1 MFNLSFA
8 RSCGLL
14 ALCSLVSAMQAFGQ
28 TPPEFAAP
36 LALRGVTV
44 VPRPGESLP
53 NTTILVVDG
62 RIQSIG
68 DIDPPPGTRVLDADG
83 LIAYPGFIDMFS
95 RRGLGEPRDE
105 GEAGERRREGADV
118 SVTEGPTTD
127 MRTANRAGIYA
138 TRRAVDLLDVSAD
151 TFDSARRTG
160 FCAALLAPPQNLL
173 GGSASLLALGERPA
187 REAVLLPE
195 FAQCAS
201 FSPPRDRALRIRGAY
216 PRTPLGVVA
225 HLRQTFSDVRWYSE
239 MNAAAQRGALSPR
252 EVPLDADLAA
262 LQAVA
267 AGRPLLWEAN
277 SADEIRRALSLAR
290 EWNLRLI
297 IVGGREAW
305 RAADELKRSETPV
318 VLTWSFGDKAREYKL
333 SAEDLRV
340 APDDESHYGENW
352 EKRPFE
358 PEAAFQQGKTQREAR
373 VRNALELE
381 RAGVTWTVSTLANEK
396 PAELLEA
403 LREGIEAG
411 LTFDAALA
419 ALTVTPARLLGVEA
433 DLGTIAVGRRANFSV
448 FTKALSDKEA
458 KARWALVDGALF
470 EFDSAESGE
479 RGGARERGGR
489 RGRGRPDRENP
500 PRADAADEESAD
512 EATASQPASAP
523 TEHAATDSAP
533 STAPSSVPA
542 DPLADV
548 RTHAPAWPIE
558 MPSDRDPGFR
568 TGGTVLLTN
577 AYLITLEGEDQPNSS
592 ILIQDGRIR
601 AIGRD
606 VSAPPDAKRID
617 LRGFVC
623 MPGIIDPH
631 AHIALHAVNEFSDSV
646 VPEVRC
652 ADVIDPDDPA
662 IFWALTG
669 GCTTIHAM
677 HGSANTI
684 GGQNVILKL
693 KYGRPAEELVVKDV
707 PATVKFAL
715 GENVKRGGMPPQG
728 RGDRDA
734 VRRFPG
740 TRMGVEATLR
750 RALAAGREYGLQRAE
765 HAKAAAAG
773 RSPPP
778 LRRDL
783 RLEALAGIV
792 NGDIWIQCHS
802 YRADEILQL
811 LEVTESFGVRVAALH
826 HVLEAYRIMPEIAR
840 HGAST
845 ATFADWW
852 AYKVEAY
859 DAVPHNAGMLSRF
872 GINSTIKSD
881 SADLM
886 RHMHHEAAKCMKY
899 GEIDAHAALSLIT
912 RNAARPFGLERR
924 IGTLAVGKDADI
936 AVFDGHP
943 LDSFAKCVLTLI
955 EGEVYYRHP
964 GFQPELAHA
973 ASQPTTTP
981 ASSTATRPVA
991 PRIEPRTPK
1000 QFSGAPQPNPPLSA
1014 ELAAAWRVAIVGGTL
1029 HPVSGPAIERGTLL
1043 LADGKIEALGANV
1056 RVPAEYAAV
1065 DASGLHVWPGL
1076 INAATEVGLSEIDSV
1091 GVTIDTGEVASFA
1104 PDVKAVAAINPHS
1117 AMVEVT
1123 RAEGITTAL
1132 VLPGGPLVA
1141 GQAGVVAL
1149 DGWTVSEMLIE
1160 GQAGLV
1166 VNLPTLA
1173 AKSLLD
1179 ETRREPPLGES
1190 RDEPSAGEREI
1201 VRTRT
1206 LLEQFFRDARLYAEA
1221 EAAARASG
1229 AAAPAADDRFEWMLP
1244 YVRRDKPVLFNAN
1257 GYKHILEVL
1266 QFAERLRVNPVI
1278 VGAQDAWKCADLL
1291 AARGVPVIYEGT
1303 FGMPSRVAD
1312 VEGASEVWDA
1322 NYRALAALES
1332 AGVRYCLGHRSA
1344 DLAKLLPLEAGFAVA
1359 HGLPADAAVR
1369 AMTLSAAEILGLAD
1383 RLGSLEVGKRADV
1396 IVTTD
1401 HPGQAT
1407 NKVRHV
1413 FIGGRAVSTESK
1425 HTRDAGRF
1433 SDRPAPHLPPPPRE
1447 LKGPPSFSRPPGS

>member
-14 ALCSLVSAMQAFGQ
+14 ALCSLVSAMRAFGQ
-28 TPPEFAAP
+28 APPEFAAP
-36 LALRGVTV
+36 IAVRGITV
-44 VPRPGESLP
+44 VSRPGESLP
-53 NTTILVVDG
+53 KTTILVVNG

-68 DIDPPPGTRVLDADG
+68 DVDLPPGTRVLEADG

-95 RRGLGEPRDE
+95 RRGLSEPRDE
-105 GEAGERRREGADV
+105 GEAGERRREGPDV
-118 SVTEGPTTD
+118 SVTEGPVTD
-127 MRTANRAGIYA
+127 MRTANRAGIHA

-151 TFDSARRTG
+151 TFDAVRRTG
-160 FCAALLAPPQNLL
+160 FCAALLAPPQSLL
-173 GGSASLLALGERPA
+173 GGSASLLVLGERPT
-187 REAVLLPE
+187 REAVLLPD

-225 HLRQTFSDVRWYSE
+225 HLRQTFSDARWYSE
-239 MNAAAQRGALSPR
+239 MNAAAQRGTLSPR
-252 EVPLDADLAA
+252 DVPLDADLAA

-290 EWNLRLI
+290 EWNLRVI

-305 RAADELKRSETPV
+305 RVADELKRTGTPV

-333 SAEDLRV
+333 SADELRV
-340 APDDESHYGENW
+340 APDDESHYGKNW

-358 PEAAFQQGKTQREAR
+358 PQAAFHAGKTQREAR
-373 VRNALELE
+373 VRNALELD
-381 RAGVTWTVSTLANEK
+381 RAGITWTVSTLANDK
-396 PAELLEA
+396 PSELLEA
-403 LREGIEAG
+403 LREAIEAG
-411 LTFDAALA
+411 LPLDAALT
-419 ALTVTPARLLGVEA
+419 ALTTTPARLLGVDAE
-433 DLGTIAVGRRANFSV
+433 LGVLATERRANFSV
-448 FTKALSDKEA
+448 FTKALNEKEA
-458 KARWALVDGALF
+458 KVRWAFVDGALF
-470 EFDSAESGE
+470 EFDSADSGE

-489 RGRGRPDRENP
+489 RGRGRPDR
-500 PRADAADEESAD
+500 DAQPAAETKDEAPAD
-512 EATASQPASAP
+512 EAAASQPASAP
-523 TEHAATDSAP
+523 DDQVATDSAP
-533 STAPSSVPA
+533 SSAPSSAPT

-548 RTHAPAWPIE
+548 RTHTPAWPIE
-558 MPSDRDPGFR
+558 MPLDRDPGFR
-568 TGGTVLLTN
+568 TGGSVLLTN
-577 AYLITLEGEDQPNSS
+577 AYVITLEGDDQPNAS
-592 ILIQDGRIR
+592 ILIQDGKIR

-606 VSAPPDAKRID
+606 VSAPPNVKRID

-728 RGDRDA
+728 RGDREA

-750 RALAAGREYGLQRAE
+750 RALAAGRDYGLRQAE

-773 RSPPP
+773 RTPPP

-859 DAVPHNAGMLSRF
+859 DAVPHNAGMLARF

-899 GEIDAHAALSLIT
+899 GEIDAHTALSLIT

-955 EGEVYYRHP
+955 EGEVYYRLA
-964 GFQPELAHA
+964 GFQPELAQA
-973 ASQPTTTP
+973 ASQPTT
-981 ASSTATRPVA
+981 STATRPAA
-991 PRIEPRTPK
+991 PRIEPRQLK
-1000 QFSGAPQPNPPLSA
+1000 QFAGAPQPNPPLST
-1014 ELAAAWRVAIVGGTL
+1014 ELAAAPRVAIVGGTL

-1043 LADGKIEALGANV
+1043 LADGKIEALAANL
-1056 RVPAEYAAV
+1056 RVPAGYATV
-1065 DASGLHVWPGL
+1065 DATGLHVWPGL
-1076 INAATEVGLSEIDSV
+1076 VNAATEVGLSEIDSV

-1117 AMVEVT
+1117 AMIEVT

-1149 DGWTVSEMLIE
+1149 DGWTVNEMLIE
-1160 GQAGLV
+1160 GRAGLV

-1179 ETRREPPLGES
+1179 ETRREPPLGEP

-1206 LLEQFFRDARLYAEA
+1206 LLEQFFRDARLYAAA
-1221 EAAARASG
+1221 ETAARASG
-1229 AAAPAADDRFEWMLP
+1229 AAAPPADDRFEWMLP
-1244 YVRRDKPVLFNAN
+1244 YVRREKPVLFNAN
-1257 GYKHILEVL
+1257 GYKHILEVI
-1266 QFAERLRVNPVI
+1266 QFAERVHVNPVI
-1278 VGAQDAWKCADLL
+1278 VGGQDAWKCADLL

-1312 VEGASEVWDA
+1312 VEAASEPWDA
-1322 NYRALAALES
+1322 NYRALATLEA
-1332 AGVRYCLGHRSA
+1332 AGVRYCIGHRSA
-1344 DLAKLLPLEAGFAVA
+1344 DLAKLLPLETGFAVA
-1359 HGLPADAAVR
+1359 HGLPPDAAVR

-1383 RLGSLEVGKRADV
+1383 RLGSLDVGKRADV

-1407 NKVRHV
+1407 NLVRHV

-1433 SDRPAPHLPPPPRE
+1433 ADRPAPHLPPPPRE
-1447 LKGPPSFSRPPGS
+1447 LKGPPSFSRPAGS